1 MDRRMRGM
9 RGCCSYIPFVSI
21 IGLALLLAGLALYG
35 HEVRQASTLSQPG
48 TPHLRPLAEIL
59 RAIWAL

>member
-35 HEVRQASTLSQPG
+35 HEVRRPQPSHNLAPHICALSQ
-48 TPHLRPLAEIL
+48 RF
-59 RAIWAL
+59 